1 MKRQLK
7 ILMTIILIIT
17 LVAVTGC
24 GPITTDAST
33 GSETG
38 TSDTKTERETLEVH
52 FIDVGQ
58 ADSILIKVPTG
69 ENVLIDAGNNG
80 DSELLDEYLKSQ
92 GVEKIDVAVGTHPH
106 EDHIGSLDT
115 VINNFDVEKVYMPKY
130 AHTTKTFEDVLLA
143 IKNKGLKISTPVP
156 GNTFNLGEAKFS
168 LLAPNGDNYK
178 SINDYSIV
186 LKMEYGSNSFL
197 FTGDSEILS
206 EKEILEKNYNVQV
219 DVLKVAHHGSTT
231 STSDEFLNAVSPKY
245 AIISCGEDNDYGHP
259 HKEIVAKLDK
269 KGIKILRT
277 DELGTIVI
285 NSDGENLT
293 LPNGEVLKA
302 SDKTETDNGIEI
314 ANIDKKD
321 ELVTIK
327 NTSSFTINLKGWKLI
342 SLRGNQEF
350 IFPEYNLESGGI
362 LTITSGDLEG
372 DLIWGSR
379 NIWNNTESDPAEL
392 YDNNGNLI
400 FTYDD

>member
-1 MKRQLK
+1 MKRQIK
-7 ILMTIILIIT
+7 IFITMILIMT

-24 GPITTDAST
+24 GPITTDASP
-33 GSETG
+33 G
-38 TSDTKTERETLEVH
+38 TNDTKTERADLEVH

-58 ADSILIKVPTG
+58 ADSILIKMPTG
-69 ENVLIDAGNNG
+69 ENMLIDAGNNG
-80 DSELLDEYLKSQ
+80 DSELMDKYLKAQ
-92 GVEKIDVAVGTHPH
+92 GVQTIDIAVGTHPH

-115 VINNFDVEKVYMPKY
+115 VINNFNVEKVYMPKY

-156 GNTFNLGEAKFS
+156 GSTFNLGEAKFS
-168 LLAPNGDNYK
+168 ILAPNGDNYK

-186 LKMEYGSNSFL
+186 LRMEYGSNSFL
-197 FTGDSEILS
+197 FTGDSEVLS
-206 EKEILEKNYNVQV
+206 EKEILEKDYNVQA

-285 NSDGENLT
+285 NSDGVSLT
-293 LPNGEVLKA
+293 LSNGEVFKA
-302 SDKTETDNGIEI
+302 TDKVEDNIEI
-314 ANIDKKD
+314 EIINIDKKD

-327 NTSSFTINLKGWKLI
+327 NTSSSSMNLKGWKLI

-350 IFPEYNLESGGI
+350 IFPEYNIEPGGI
-362 LTITSGDLEG
+362 LTVTSGDLEG

>member
-1 MKRQLK
+1 
-7 ILMTIILIIT
+7 
-17 LVAVTGC
+17 
-24 GPITTDAST
+24 
-33 GSETG
+33 
-38 TSDTKTERETLEVH
+38 
-52 FIDVGQ
+52 
-58 ADSILIKVPTG
+58 
-69 ENVLIDAGNNG
+69 
-80 DSELLDEYLKSQ
+80 
-92 GVEKIDVAVGTHPH
+92 
-106 EDHIGSLDT
+106 
-115 VINNFDVEKVYMPKY
+115 MPKY